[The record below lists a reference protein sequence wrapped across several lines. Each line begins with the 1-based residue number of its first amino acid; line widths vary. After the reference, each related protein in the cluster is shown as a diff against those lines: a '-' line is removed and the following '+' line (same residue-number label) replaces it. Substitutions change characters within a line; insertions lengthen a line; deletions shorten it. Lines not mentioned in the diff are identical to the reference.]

1 MISSFLFSSSFA
13 VFPVRFCGQV
23 WVGAVLPVGQVCST
37 CVSTR
42 TRRISFPTHLIER
55 VNFPSESTMSGKN
68 TALQFLVAGLLLTIN
83 GAAGQPMCESCD
95 ECSGCKCGENHFYCS
110 ICVENSQFGT
120 GYHCEPAP
128 TPRPT
133 LYPTASPS
141 PESNSAKGASR
152 AWTYIQAHVVLSV
165 VVASVIVF
173 ALLSASIIF
182 LAKYG
187 KCDSSKA
194 SRPSENTMTDALL
207 RVNGDP
213 DEQSTRTDG
222 GGIPSSS

>member
-1 MISSFLFSSSFA
+1 VISSFLFSSCG
-13 VFPVRFCGQV
+13 VRFLRPV
-23 WVGAVLPVGQVCST
+23 EAVGQVCST
-37 CVSTR
+37 CVPTR

-83 GAAGQPMCESCD
+83 GAAGQPMCTESCD

-173 ALLSASIIF
+173 ALFSASSIF

-187 KCDSSKA
+187 KCDSWKA

-213 DEQSTRTDG
+213 DGQSSRTDG
-222 GGIPSSS
+222 GGTPSSCKLMS

>member
-1 MISSFLFSSSFA
+1 MISSFLFSSFCGFPG
-13 VFPVRFCGQV
+13 FPVRFCGQV

-133 LYPTASPS
+133 LYQQRARALNQIQQKERPVLGRTFRHMWFSLSLSQALSCLPS
-141 PESNSAKGASR
+141 CPR
-152 AWTYIQAHVVLSV
+152 A
-165 VVASVIVF
+165 
-173 ALLSASIIF
+173 
-182 LAKYG
+182 
-187 KCDSSKA
+187 
-194 SRPSENTMTDALL
+194 
-207 RVNGDP
+207 
-213 DEQSTRTDG
+213 
-222 GGIPSSS
+222 

>member
-1 MISSFLFSSSFA
+1 
-13 VFPVRFCGQV
+13 
-23 WVGAVLPVGQVCST
+23 
-37 CVSTR
+37 
-42 TRRISFPTHLIER
+42 
-55 VNFPSESTMSGKN
+55 MSGKN